1 MSRVVWFPNLLAPGS
16 CQLGNLNCVGLQ
28 VKYWGQVECNAKETN
43 TEYFLWPLGIKT
55 CQSHTNWF
63 VWGSQNLP
71 TLHLANWKIERWTYR
86 ILIWTKEAAYPDS
99 PSFSMEEK
107 LRYLL
112 HPRSSCSGW
121 ASPDQGGWG
130 QKRRRTHN
138 PSQPPWPLVGRPTS
152 FKKLRGRNHIWRN
165 VQ

>member
-1 MSRVVWFPNLLAPGS
+1 MSRVVWLPNLLAPGA
-16 CQLGNLNCVGLQ
+16 CQMGNLNSVGGCRSNIEGKFNVMQKRLTQ
-28 VKYWGQVECNAKETN
+28 SIFCDPEGAKICQPYISQ
-43 TEYFLWPLGIKT
+43 TERYF
-55 CQSHTNWF
+55 
-63 VWGSQNLP
+63 
-71 TLHLANWKIERWTYR
+71 
-86 ILIWTKEAAYPDS
+86 IWTKEEHIPTHKVS
-99 PSFSMEEK
+99 LLEEK
-107 LRYLL
+107 LKSLL
-112 HPRSSCSGW
+112 HPRSSCSGR